1 MLEFSYFIFYPG
13 LMDPSFV
20 GGTFT
25 WLNNRESPSWSRIDR
40 FLVFLAL
47 EAQFM
52 GLSQRR
58 LCRLRSDHF
67 PILLDCDDF
76 HRGSRCFK
84 FENMWLKSEGF
95 VDMVKQ

>member
-52 GLSQRR
+52 GLS
-58 LCRLRSDHF
+58 
-67 PILLDCDDF
+67 
-76 HRGSRCFK
+76 
-84 FENMWLKSEGF
+84 
-95 VDMVKQ
+95 